1 MTDCGKAAKELNS
14 FFSSVVKNLNIPND
28 DDCDLLSDLI
38 IDRPTLKAIVKSRNR
53 PSNPY
58 KNFRA

>member
-28 DDCDLLSDLI
+28 DDCDLLSELI
-38 IDRPTLKAIVKSRNR
+38 TDHPTLKAM
-53 PSNPY
+53 
-58 KNFRA
+58 